1 MNDCFYCENGE
12 KLRSLIMNNNFFGVE
27 SFIEER
33 HLEDGLKQLFSVIGR
48 IYPSAEAFQ
57 EAKAAARR
65 YPKIHAAM
73 EHLEKLHSLLLLYGI
88 DKYISFELGVISSY
102 KYYSGILFHGY
113 TFGSGEPVVKGGRY
127 DRLLKHFGKDAPAVG
142 FVIVTDQLLA
152 ALSRQKIKTP
162 IEHSCQLVVYEEA
175 YREDAVVY
183 ARKQRTAGCSV
194 ELLLKAPDRTRADY
208 EAYAKRNQIARVQF
222 MDGE

>member
-1 MNDCFYCENGE
+1 MP
-12 KLRSLIMNNNFFGVE
+12 LIV
-27 SFIEER
+27 R
-33 HLEDGLKQLFSVIGR
+33 
-48 IYPSAEAFQ
+48 
-57 EAKAAARR
+57 KACL
-65 YPKIHAAM
+65 P
-73 EHLEKLHSLLLLYGI
+73 EGW
-88 DKYISFELGVISSY
+88 DFCSY

-194 ELLLKAPDRTRADY
+194 ELLLGW
-208 EAYAKRNQIARVQF
+208 F
-222 MDGE
+222 